1 MKYQFNVNFTE
12 YLNIKLQLNCFFR
25 ISWNISVNEI
35 FSFQKLEISFSKI
48 LFQKKLSHALL
59 ILLFKLRNREEVT
72 CKTEKRVL

>member
-59 ILLFKLRNREEVT
+59 ILLF
-72 CKTEKRVL
+72 